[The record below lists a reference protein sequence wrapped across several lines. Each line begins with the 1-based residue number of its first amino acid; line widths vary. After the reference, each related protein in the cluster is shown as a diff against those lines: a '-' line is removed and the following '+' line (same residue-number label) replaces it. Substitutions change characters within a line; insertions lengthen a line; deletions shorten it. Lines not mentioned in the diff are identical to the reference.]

1 MQSLATTWL
10 PSPGVFWLCWLL
22 ICPVIG
28 GLLATARSRDHM
40 TATLGGRPDQY
51 VSRKSYRL
59 GRLANGVLLG
69 VLLGPLGWVFVMCQG
84 QGGPKCPKCFKAV
97 PAQVTK
103 CCHCGSTL
111 AGTIDYAW
119 QFFDV
124 RCPYCAHR
132 ALVYTC
138 TGRGNFAH
146 VDDAAKCEG
155 CGSTGVVI
163 KRRGHVGIRWNEDA
177 TRYARN

>member
-1 MQSLATTWL
+1 MQTLAAIWP
-10 PSPGVFWLCWLL
+10 PSSGLFWLLWLV
-22 ICPVIG
+22 ICPIVG
-28 GLLATARSRDHM
+28 GLLATAKSRDRM
-40 TATLGGRPDQY
+40 TTTLAGRPDQY

-59 GRLANGVLLG
+59 GRITNGVLLG
-69 VLLGPLGWVFVMCQG
+69 LLLGPLGWILVLCQA
-84 QGGPKCPKCFKAV
+84 QGGPKCPTCLKAV

-111 AGTIDYAW
+111 PGTIDYAW
-119 QFFDV
+119 QSFDV
-124 RCPYCAHR
+124 RCPYCAHG

-138 TGRGNFAH
+138 TGRDNFAH

-163 KRRGHVGIRWNEDA
+163 KRGGRVDIRWNEEA
-177 TRYARN
+177 TGHARS